1 MATKDFQQNVH
12 TSGQRIIAFFSD
24 RQDAYRAISQLKD
37 AGFNSNEIGLVSR
50 DDQAST
56 GTSRGIDTSRN
67 TTMGTDTGNGND
79 EGFWDKVKHFFS
91 GDSGNNEDNEY
102 VDYRDTSESMNW
114 DQNRADYYYRGIGQ
128 GGALVSV
135 TGSRLDEARTILQNA
150 GGDLRETGFTADA
163 TSRTRTAQA
172 GQDQEYRMHLRGEVL
187 RTYRDRVQRGE
198 VRLRKEVITQ
208 NQTVD
213 VPVTREELVI
223 ERVPGSGQTAA
234 GAGEI
239 GKDEEIRVPLT
250 EERARV
256 EKQPVVNEEVRI
268 GKRAVQSTEKV
279 SGEVRHEELRVDNNE
294 NVKVENR
301 TTGKSKKPAA

>member
-1 MATKDFQQNVH
+1 MATKNLDQNLH

-37 AGFNSNEIGLVSR
+37 AGFSSDEIGLISR
-50 DDQAST
+50 EDQQAT
-56 GTSRGIDTSRN
+56 TTSGGIDTSRN
-67 TTMGTDTGNGND
+67 TTLDAETGHD
-79 EGFWDKVKHFFS
+79 QGFWDKVKHFFS
-91 GDSGNNEDNEY
+91 GDSGNDEY

-135 TGSRLDEARTILQNA
+135 TGSRLEDARVILQNA
-150 GGDLRETGFTADA
+150 GGDLRESGFRADA
-163 TSRTRTAQA
+163 ANTARTTSA
-172 GQDQEYRMHLRGEVL
+172 GQDQEYRMQLRGEVL

-223 ERVPGSGQTAA
+223 ERVPGSGRPAA

-239 GKDEEIRVPLT
+239 GRDEKEIRVPLT

-256 EKQPVVNEEVRI
+256 EKQPIVNEEVRV

-279 SGEVRHEELRVDNNE
+279 SGEVRHEELRVDNDD

-301 TTGKSKKPAA
+301 TTGKGKKPAA